1 VPSSDARTILISV
14 LAVLLASCQPM
25 PKPFQPDNKAG
36 TNPLLAVRDLGGIVV
51 RELAGLPE
59 GAEPVFAGAL
69 VETLQTRFEIPA
81 ATSGPNRRSYT
92 LEGSARTAPLDA
104 RRLAVE
110 LEFRLQDAAGKP
122 VGRHR
127 VEAAAARAEWHEAA
141 PALYAALA
149 ERAAPG
155 IAALV
160 QDAPPT
166 AAEPP
171 AAPARRRPLTIW
183 PVAGAP
189 GDGGPAL
196 GAALREALIA
206 ADVPL
211 SPEVAEHGLVIA
223 GSVHVERPVAGRQ
236 QVEIVWTVLDAAGAE
251 LGKIAQKNAV
261 AEGALDGRWGELA
274 RIIADSAAPG
284 VVDMLRRLPDQAAA
298 RPAAAGG

>member
-1 VPSSDARTILISV
+1 MPSSDARTILISV

-141 PALYAALA
+141 PA
-149 ERAAPG
+149 
-155 IAALV
+155 
-160 QDAPPT
+160 Q
-166 AAEPP
+166 
-171 AAPARRRPLTIW
+171 RRPLTIW